1 MAASDAGPGSAPD
14 AGLTIDELAAATG
27 TTVRT
32 ARYYGSL
39 GLLPPPV
46 RRGRVAYYGPE
57 HVARLELV
65 KALQDHGF
73 TLAGI
78 ERHLAGLPAAM
89 TASELGVQRALLTAW
104 KPSRWAPLSERELDE
119 RAGRPLDDA
128 DRRWLTTAGVLRTRD
143 GELQALPQLR
153 LAVELRDV
161 GMPLAGLT
169 EANAAVRRHMSQLAD
184 ELSEVL
190 ENRVLG
196 RYRRPDLSPEDA
208 EEFAQVVENLRT
220 LTLDA
225 IVNSFQLAASQLVS
239 SSLDP
244 ERGEVGA

>member
-1 MAASDAGPGSAPD
+1 
-14 AGLTIDELAAATG
+14 
-27 TTVRT
+27 
-32 ARYYGSL
+32 
-39 GLLPPPV
+39 
-46 RRGRVAYYGPE
+46 
-57 HVARLELV
+57 
-65 KALQDHGF
+65 
-73 TLAGI
+73 
-78 ERHLAGLPAAM
+78 
-89 TASELGVQRALLTAW
+89 
-104 KPSRWAPLSERELDE
+104 
-119 RAGRPLDDA
+119 
-128 DRRWLTTAGVLRTRD
+128 VLRTRD